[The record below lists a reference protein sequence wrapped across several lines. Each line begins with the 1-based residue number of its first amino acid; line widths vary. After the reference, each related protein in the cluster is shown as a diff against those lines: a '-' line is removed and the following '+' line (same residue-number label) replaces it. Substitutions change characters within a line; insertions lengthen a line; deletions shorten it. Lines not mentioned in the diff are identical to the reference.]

1 MEYQMDLSGFR
12 AGKRFGLG
20 PDFAGTSPG
29 GERISF
35 TNFYMEINGKPF
47 IPVSG
52 EFHYS
57 RMDAGRWEDELIKMR
72 MGG

>member
-35 TNFYMEINGKPF
+35 TNFYME
-47 IPVSG
+47 
-52 EFHYS
+52 S
-57 RMDAGRWEDELIKMR
+57 RSSRYPGSSITAGWTPGAGRTS
-72 MGG
+72 